1 MTRTFLYFLK
11 DVCQT
16 SEQLKP
22 RLMTLCSV
30 VKRLGEGS
38 QLEEEMSN
46 LQKQR
51 VQLLEK
57 AAEKQALLESLLSLW
72 QRYEDVKITNTLILL
87 HRIGKIQFPPLT
99 INTPYWLSLSL
110 SLSYNLFSLV
120 SVLCRGQFWGFF
132 CPFLIVVLSP
142 RMSFSFNSLFIQ

>member
-87 HRIGKIQFPPLT
+87 HRIGKIQ
-99 INTPYWLSLSL
+99 
-110 SLSYNLFSLV
+110 
-120 SVLCRGQFWGFF
+120 
-132 CPFLIVVLSP
+132 
-142 RMSFSFNSLFIQ
+142 